1 MINEDEL
8 MYIGDLLLQYL
19 VINEPEDFMEWAEEY
34 YTEEELDLIFRGIKA
49 MKEEIV
55 KVMENEENN

>member
-8 MYIGDLLLQYL
+8 MYRGDLLLQYL
-19 VINEPEDFMEWAEEY
+19 VINEPQDFMEWADEY

-55 KVMENEENN
+55 EALENEENN

>member
-19 VINEPEDFMEWAEEY
+19 VINEPQDFMEWADEY

-55 KVMENEENN
+55 EALENEENN